1 MPFTGNDNH
10 IPRLRFS
17 NCLMDS
23 FRSIYYHLVA
33 SPLSQG
39 VFYTYFYIRHNL
51 DRVLHPRII
60 RSHKDPVPI
69 LGRKTPHNWPLSS
82 IPVTTTTKDYNNS
95 VFRNCLSCF
104 EDIFQAIWRMGI
116 VYYNS
121 KILPFI
127 YQFKTTRYRCKGG

>member
-10 IPRLRFS
+10 IPCLCFF

-23 FRSIYYHLVA
+23 FRPIYNHLVA

-51 DRVLHPRII
+51 DRVLRPRII
-60 RSHKDPVPI
+60 GSYKDPVSI
-69 LGRKTPHNWPLSS
+69 LGRKPPHNWSLSS
-82 IPVTTTTKDYNNS
+82 IPVTTATKDYNNS
-95 VFRNCLSCF
+95 IFRNCLSCF
-104 EDIFQAIWRMGI
+104 KDIFQAIWRMGI
-116 VYYNS
+116 VYHNS

-127 YQFKTTRYRCKGG
+127 NQFKATWNRCKGG